1 MLHLRSSGPLEGR
14 MPRERPKRG
23 RDGHRVR
30 WAVPNPGQLSAERTG
45 DTMADVGQP
54 EGAACGPTPGAVR
67 GLAGDQ
73 PRYTRE
79 RGRLQDPMGPKGR
92 YERQ

>member
-1 MLHLRSSGPLEGR
+1 
-14 MPRERPKRG
+14 
-23 RDGHRVR
+23 
-30 WAVPNPGQLSAERTG
+30 
-45 DTMADVGQP
+45 MADVGQT
-54 EGAACGPTPGAVR
+54 EGAAIVPMPGAVR

-79 RGRLQDPMGPKGR
+79 LGAPAGSDGSTRR